1 MRDGE
6 RRLEQNKT
14 LGRLQTVRSA
24 PNGLVG
30 KRIVIDDGIVAAQGQ
45 FESIFP
51 SGGAMTWTG
60 VAAHL
65 GHHGQNMIT
74 KTPHKRNSKVLDIHR
89 HCSMKTVIGSC
100 QNGVTI
106 PFGMNKTFLVDQGN
120 AEFEVWTCACAVRSA
135 SCPSA
140 YTPSTTIRWLRR
152 GMARETEEGRILIP
166 VSGAEL

>member
-1 MRDGE
+1 MGIHLEVHNARIGRLRRRHACRNPSLNNLIFRRSDWESLAAAMRDGE

-14 LGRLQTVRSA
+14 LGRLQTVRSE

-74 KTPHKRNSKVLDIHR
+74 KTPHKRNSKV
-89 HCSMKTVIGSC
+89 
-100 QNGVTI
+100 
-106 PFGMNKTFLVDQGN
+106 
-120 AEFEVWTCACAVRSA
+120 
-135 SCPSA
+135 
-140 YTPSTTIRWLRR
+140 
-152 GMARETEEGRILIP
+152 
-166 VSGAEL
+166 